1 MAYTRHTPWPDED
14 GTFPDHDED
23 RRLPRAIR
31 AIRRERRAREHAE
44 WRARN
49 PELAAMT
56 DDFNRTLL
64 RLTHPFVNRVTQ
76 PARTVEWSLA
86 DARYTPVWRAER

>member
-1 MAYTRHTPWPDED
+1 MAYTRHTPWPAED
-14 GTFPDHDED
+14 GTFRDDED

-49 PELAAMT
+49 PLLAALT

-64 RLTHPFVNRVTQ
+64 RLEPAFVDLARGLD
-76 PARTVEWSLA
+76 RTVEWSVA
-86 DARYTPVWRAER
+86 DAVYTPVWRAER

>member
-14 GTFPDHDED
+14 GTFRDDED

-31 AIRRERRAREHAE
+31 AMRRERRAREHAE

-49 PELAAMT
+49 PELAALT
-56 DDFNRTLL
+56 DDFNRALL
-64 RLTHPFVNRVTQ
+64 RLEPAFVDLAAR
-76 PARTVEWSLA
+76 PDRTVEWSLA
-86 DARYTPVWRAER
+86 DARYTPVSTVER